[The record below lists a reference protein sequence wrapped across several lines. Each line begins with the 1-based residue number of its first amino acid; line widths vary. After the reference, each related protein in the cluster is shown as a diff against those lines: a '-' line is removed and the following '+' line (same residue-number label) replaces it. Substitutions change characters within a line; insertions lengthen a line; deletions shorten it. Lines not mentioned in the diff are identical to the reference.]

1 MGGGGKLG
9 SAGHLFLAGLARLT
23 LLFLLLEATRAGE
36 TLALAPLLF
45 TSLLLSLLVVVVVVV
60 ITPVAVLLRSRLAL
74 RRTVPADVTSA
85 PSLSS
90 ALNHCRVSIPLLPP
104 PLLLTG
110 L

>member
-1 MGGGGKLG
+1 VGGGGKLD

-23 LLFLLLEATRAGE
+23 LLFLLLEASRAGE

-45 TSLLLSLLVVVVVVV
+45 TSLLLSLFVVVVVV

-90 ALNHCRVSIPLLPP
+90 ALNH
-104 PLLLTG
+104 
-110 L
+110 

>member
-1 MGGGGKLG
+1 MGGGGKLD

-23 LLFLLLEATRAGE
+23 LLFLLLEATRDGE

-45 TSLLLSLLVVVVVVV
+45 TSLLLSLFVVVV

-90 ALNHCRVSIPLLPP
+90 ALNHCRLSIPLLPP

-110 L
+110 R

>member
-1 MGGGGKLG
+1 MGGGGKLD
-9 SAGHLFLAGLARLT
+9 SAGHLFLVGLARLT

-45 TSLLLSLLVVVVVVV
+45 TSLLLSVFVVVV

-90 ALNHCRVSIPLLPP
+90 ALNHCRVSMLLLPP

-110 L
+110 R